1 MLLRTLIA
9 ALVGGYLLERLNV
22 PAGAMIG
29 AMLGVAALNLSGLS
43 VAHVPEWARFLSFV
57 GIGWALGQQFTRDSL
72 QILRESFVV
81 IVVVVAGL
89 LIAGGLLMLL
99 LRLTGVDV
107 ATAFLAASPG
117 GISQMGAISADVG
130 AVVPVVM
137 TTHLIRIFVVV
148 LTAPIVV
155 RFLTNGG

>member
-1 MLLRTLIA
+1 MILRTLIA

-29 AMLGVAALNLSGLS
+29 AMLGVAALNLSGLQ
-43 VAHVPEWARFLSFV
+43 VAAFPDWARFLSFV

-72 QILRESFVV
+72 QILRDSFVV
-81 IVVVVAGL
+81 IVVVVVGL
-89 LIAGGLLMLL
+89 LIAGALLMLL
-99 LRLTGVDV
+99 LRLTGVDT

-155 RFLTNGG
+155 KILAGNG